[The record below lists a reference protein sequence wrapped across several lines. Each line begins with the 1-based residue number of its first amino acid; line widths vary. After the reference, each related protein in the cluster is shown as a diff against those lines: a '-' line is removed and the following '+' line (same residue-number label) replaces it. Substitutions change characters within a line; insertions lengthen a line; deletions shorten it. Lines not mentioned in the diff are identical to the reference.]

1 MSERQSRLVTVIRSG
16 DPAERNRSLESV
28 CGAMSLE
35 ELRAE
40 CAALDRFRRDSTN
53 LYEKVRALYLLY
65 ALYRFY
71 LPGLLVGAGPGK
83 IRPDGYAAFLDR
95 RFQEAIA
102 CSLRAVEE
110 EGLNDT
116 LCSCLAASY
125 EALGLQLLRD
135 QVRASVRSVR
145 GNQWTFRTGH
155 ALSHPLRV
163 RPELL
168 GLENG
173 LYPVVHER
181 TAVRLDLSH
190 SGWSDIFFLGMDYP
204 EGARV
209 LNISVDLGVHGR
221 DSTCRPPVE
230 ACFRVIEDPVI
241 RLCSVDL
248 GSVVEVRSMEE
259 IFDFARD
266 HLGLLKAALIAS
278 GLVPSAMEGA
288 GQRLEDLLEV
298 LVGAGRG
305 IELVSSVND
314 IPKGSRLA
322 VSTNLLG
329 CLIAVCMRATGQTE
343 SLEGPLQEGERR
355 TAASR
360 AILGEW
366 LGGSGGGWQDSGG
379 VWPGIKIISGC
390 AAGADDPEY
399 GVSAGRLL
407 PWHEVLS
414 EEEVT
419 EETRAALQESLVLVH
434 GGMAQNVG
442 PILEMATEKYLL
454 RLGKE
459 WDARQ
464 ESLRLFDRIVAAL
477 RAGDLEELARCTD
490 RHFDGPLRAIIP
502 WVNNAYTEALR
513 RRMEREFGEVYRG
526 FLMLGGMSGG
536 GMGFWFAPGRAEG
549 LRDRVQEILLRTK
562 REFERSLPFAM
573 DPVVYCYRI
582 NSQGSAAEWKVGA
595 AALMPAGYYPLILPV
610 ILQSDPRGVAPV
622 RRAEAERFYAAA
634 KEDAELRRG
643 LDRLFAELFPVSHGD
658 GGAEENLDVLLDT
671 LGFDWVQHERIRQ
684 DLTSGRIGLAQN
696 RLAPTVSIEDVDD
709 REVMLFQRDVSAADR
724 EAGEA
729 MLAAG
734 EVAVVTLAGGAA
746 SRWTEGAG
754 VVKALHPFCR
764 MGEAYRTFVEV
775 HLAKCRQV
783 GDRCGVYP
791 PYVITTSFLTEAP
804 VREMLVQRGNY
815 GYPGLVRVS
824 RGESIGLRLV
834 PTERDLRFQWE
845 QMPVQQLDE
854 RAQKVRESAQEA
866 LIAWARAAGEGSD
879 YRDNRPGQCLHP
891 VGHWYEIPNLLLNGT
906 LRDLLEARPQLQ
918 TLLVHNVDTLG
929 AWLDPALCGLFRRT
943 GACLMFEVISRRIE
957 DVGGGLAKVDGRLR
971 LIEGMALP
979 REDDEFLLSYYN
991 SATNW
996 VDIDGLL
1003 AVFGLRRGDLDD
1015 AGRTREA
1022 VRAMAR
1028 RAPAYITLKE
1038 VKKRWG
1044 QGQEDV
1050 YPVAQFE
1057 RLWGDMTVL
1066 PGVDTRFVVVPRAR
1080 GQQLKAQAQ
1089 LDGWFRDGS
1098 ADAVEALCTWG
1109 PRDPKGCFPLD
1120 RRAGGAFG
1128 AARL

>member
-1 MSERQSRLVTVIRSG
+1 MSRLVQVIRSA
-16 DPAERNRSLESV
+16 DPAERNRSLEAL
-28 CGAMSLE
+28 CGELTLE
-35 ELRAE
+35 ELQAE
-40 CAALDRFRRDSTN
+40 CAALDQFRREATN
-53 LYEKVRALYLLY
+53 LYEKVRALYMLY
-65 ALYRFY
+65 AIYRFY
-71 LPGLLVGAGPGK
+71 LPGLLGDRSPGK
-83 IRPDGYAAFLDR
+83 IQADGYAAFLDR
-95 RFQEAIA
+95 RFPEAIA
-102 CSLRAVEE
+102 CSLRAAEQG
-110 EGLNDT
+110 GLNDT
-116 LCSCLAASY
+116 LCSCLAAGY

-145 GNQWTFRTGH
+145 GNQWIFRTGH
-155 ALSHPLRV
+155 ALSHPLRI

-168 GLENG
+168 RVENG
-173 LYPVVHER
+173 LYPVAHEK
-181 TAVRLDLSH
+181 TAVRLDLTH

-221 DSTCRPPVE
+221 DTMCRPPVE
-230 ACFRVIEDPVI
+230 ACLRVIEDPVI
-241 RLCSVDL
+241 RLCSIDL

-259 IFDFARD
+259 IFDFGRD
-266 HLGLLKAALIAS
+266 YLGLLKAALIAS

-298 LVGAGRG
+298 LAGPGRG

-343 SLEGPLQEGERR
+343 SLEGPLGDGERR
-355 TAASR
+355 TVASR

-390 AAGADDPEY
+390 AAGEDDPEY
-399 GVSAGRLL
+399 GISRGRLL
-407 PWHEVLS
+407 PRHEVLS

-419 EETRAALQESLVLVH
+419 RETRAALQESLVLVH

-442 PILEMATEKYLL
+442 PVLEMVTEKYLL
-454 RLGKE
+454 RLGNE
-459 WDARQ
+459 WEARQ

-490 RHFDGPLRAIIP
+490 RHFDGPLRTIIP
-502 WVNNAYTEALR
+502 WVNNAYTETLR
-513 RRMEREFGEVYRG
+513 RRMAREFGDDYRG

-549 LRDRVQEILLRTK
+549 ARDRVREILLDCK

-573 DPVVYCYRI
+573 DPVVYRYRI
-582 NSQGSAAEWKVGA
+582 NGQGSAAQWKRGA
-595 AALMPAGYYPLILPV
+595 SALMPTGYYPLILPV
-610 ILQSDPRGVAPV
+610 ILQSDPRGVSAA

-643 LDRLFAELFPVSHGD
+643 LDQLFAELFPASDRD
-658 GGAEENLDVLLDT
+658 GGREEKLDAMLDA
-671 LGFDWVQHERIRQ
+671 LGFDRVQHERIRQ
-684 DLTSGRIGLAQN
+684 DLIGGRIGLAQN
-696 RLAPTVSIEDVDD
+696 RLALTVSIEDVEEGEAMNFASEASEED
-709 REVMLFQRDVSAADR
+709 RER
-724 EAGEA
+724 GEA

-764 MGEAYRTFVEV
+764 MGEAYRTFVEA
-775 HLAKCRQV
+775 HLAKCRRT
-783 GDRCGVYP
+783 GERCGVYP

-804 VREMLVQRGNY
+804 VRGMLARRENY

-824 RGESIGLRLV
+824 RGQSTGLRLI
-834 PTERDLRFQWE
+834 PMERDLRFQWE

-854 RAQKVRESAQEA
+854 RAQKMRESAHEA
-866 LIAWARAAGEGSD
+866 LIAWARAAGEGAD

-906 LRDLLEARPQLQ
+906 LRDLLEARPQLR

-943 GACLMFEVISRRIE
+943 GACLLFEVIPRRIE

-979 REDDEFLLSYYN
+979 REDDEFSLSYYN

-996 VDIDGLL
+996 VDIDRLL
-1003 AVFGLRRGDLDD
+1003 AVFGLKREDLDD
-1015 AGRTREA
+1015 AGRIREA
-1022 VRAMAR
+1022 VRRMAQR
-1028 RAPAYITLKE
+1028 VPAYITLKE

-1050 YPVAQFE
+1050 YPTAQFE
-1057 RLWGDMTVL
+1057 RLWGDMTAL
-1066 PGVDTRFVVVPRAR
+1066 PAVDTRFVVVPRVR

-1098 ADAVEALCTWG
+1098 AAIVESLCAWG
-1109 PRDPKGCFPLD
+1109 
-1120 RRAGGAFG
+1120 
-1128 AARL
+1128 